1 MKDIVGLV
9 GNFNIQSRTYQLV
22 DEITQEAAQ
31 KFNLTSSI
39 YNLTSLG
46 HSFLIAQSPNDLDL
60 KAKTIIQHI
69 IDSDILIIGVPTW
82 NAGYPGMFKHLF
94 DLIAP
99 DINKIECCS
108 VDNLQSLLS
117 IIAAKMK
124 SMIYQK

>member
-99 DINKIECCS
+99 D
-108 VDNLQSLLS
+108 
-117 IIAAKMK
+117 A
-124 SMIYQK
+124 Y